1 MPTPTAFSG
10 HCETS
15 LTAPVM
21 SPTSGSCDIKYSIQP
36 TWISADDS
44 LAVTHPGWL
53 VIVQS
58 GEESQQHQHEEPG
71 EEGVVDDVEYC
82 DLHCKLQVVMLYP
95 AVNVKL

>member
-1 MPTPTAFSG
+1 MAVAT
-10 HCETS
+10 
-15 LTAPVM
+15 LN
-21 SPTSGSCDIKYSIQP
+21 IQP

-71 EEGVVDDVEYC
+71 EEGVVDDVKYC

-95 AVNVKL
+95 AVSVNVKL